1 MIDWFQRENARSRT
15 HRTSRLHL
23 PEDNAMLTMGFVT
36 DPDHWRERAENMRLT
51 ASSLKDENAKARML
65 KIAEG
70 YEALRRQTEERIAD
84 ERT

>member
-1 MIDWFQRENARSRT
+1 
-15 HRTSRLHL
+15 
-23 PEDNAMLTMGFVT
+23 MLTMGFVT